1 MENKKENAPNIIWI
15 QSDQHNP
22 AVIGAYGDKVV
33 ETPNLDKLAE
43 NGTIIKNAYC
53 ASPICVPSRMS
64 SITGRFPHETQVW
77 TNDQTLN
84 SAFPTVAHSLGSV
97 GYNPIQMVLISIM
110 DLLKDS

>member
-43 NGTIIKNAYC
+43 NGEKVL
-53 ASPICVPSRMS
+53 P
-64 SITGRFPHETQVW
+64 
-77 TNDQTLN
+77 
-84 SAFPTVAHSLGSV
+84 SAFMPPLYFYFI
-97 GYNPIQMVLISIM
+97 YNRMIYFS
-110 DLLKDS
+110 